1 MGCDEP
7 YIMLAD
13 QWPGTETEP
22 TLQPPSYDAP
32 QKKRGTNRRLIV
44 GIILGCGG
52 LCLVIAVIGLVA
64 GGAFVRWLVE
74 KPENINVDVNVPLLV
89 SKGEPFAVVVT
100 IENLIKESR
109 LLDSIDIDDKYLEG
123 IALTGAE
130 PPFIESYP
138 LSFLDQH
145 SYTFEQEIPPT
156 GILVVE
162 LNAIAVRTGDF
173 SGQIDVC
180 IDSASNCLPFAMRT
194 VVE

>member
-1 MGCDEP
+1 M
-7 YIMLAD
+7 IAD
-13 QWPGTETEP
+13 QWPGTETVP
-22 TLQPPSYDAP
+22 TLQPPEYGAP
-32 QKKRGTNRRLIV
+32 QKKRGTNRGLIV

-64 GGAFVRWLVE
+64 GGAIVRWLVE
-74 KPENINVDVNVPLLV
+74 EPENINVNVDVPLLV

-100 IENLIKESR
+100 VENLVAEAR

-130 PPFIESYP
+130 PPFFESYSLP
-138 LSFLDQH
+138 LLDQQ

-156 GILVVE
+156 GTLVVK
-162 LNAIAVRTGDF
+162 LNAVAVRIGDF

-180 IDSASNCLPFAMRT
+180 IDSPSNCLPFATRT